1 MNTLDRILENKRT
14 EIDSLAV
21 IGVSELSPSRR
32 SFCAAVDAEGLSII
46 AEVKRRSP
54 SGGALCDAL
63 DPVACAKRYVDGG
76 ARAISVLVDAEF
88 FGGSWEDLSAVARSV
103 EIPVLCKEFIIDT
116 RQIHHA
122 RRAGADACLLIVAAL
137 DDTQLGR
144 LMRETASL
152 GMDALVEVHNEAEL
166 ERAIG
171 MDAEIIGINNRNLS
185 TLKIDLGTV
194 ERLAPMVPSDCTIVA
209 ESGYQ
214 TADDLSR
221 LPDTVNALLV
231 GTALLRS
238 DSPTETL
245 RAWINRADQRRTT
258 HG

>member
-1 MNTLDRILENKRT
+1 MNTLDRILENKRS
-14 EIDSLAV
+14 EIDSLAA
-21 IGVSELSPSRR
+21 INVSSLSPSTH
-32 SFCAAVDAEGLSII
+32 SFCAAIGAEGLSII

-54 SGGALCDAL
+54 SEGALRDAL
-63 DPVACAKRYVDGG
+63 DPIACAERYVEGG
-76 ARAISVLVDAEF
+76 ARAISVLVDAKF
-88 FGGSWEDLSAVARSV
+88 FGGSWDDLSAVARSV
-103 EIPVLCKEFIIDT
+103 EVPVLCKEFIIDA
-116 RQIHHA
+116 RQVHHA

-137 DDTQLGR
+137 DDARLGR

-152 GMDALVEVHNEAEL
+152 GMDALVEVHNEADL

-171 MDAEIIGINNRNLS
+171 MDAEIIGINNRDLT
-185 TLKIDLGTV
+185 TLEIDLGTV
-194 ERLAPMVPSDCTIVA
+194 ERLEPMIPSDCAIVA

-231 GTALLRS
+231 GTALVRS
-238 DSPTETL
+238 DAPTETL
-245 RAWINRADQRRTT
+245 RSWIERANQRREN